1 MLKLHKLFTLFVI
14 SILFQP
20 LIAFSL
26 EINGKATYNYT
37 SIGDYELNKE
47 IIRSKAMN
55 LACKDAFKKY
65 VREMDRDTR
74 KNYNRVKSEIENNL
88 DAYLTCDLV
97 VDEQNIKDNQSL
109 RIVVKTNIDTV
120 AIEEIINSGSK
131 IASEDS
137 ELTITSLMIVR
148 KATGMDEKFD
158 RTRTV
163 DRNTNINTTTTSS
176 DRSSDADSSFTKE
189 GNKSINTDQIEAV
202 DDSSV
207 ISSSNTDTSESG
219 DFQGNSSQR
228 NDSTQTTKNVDTN
241 MRESGGGRIVS
252 AAKYTY
258 TVDDGL
264 EGAIESGMTEELL
277 ENNFDLL
284 SLDSIPGVIDLYEE
298 IKIAYSKSNKYDKKL
313 TKKVKDALVNDEV
326 DCYITG
332 SFDVGITQ
340 RSPTTGAIMKNV
352 IVKKAVL
359 ECYMAK
365 KGKTKKRWRPQA
377 TVSGIQAKGEGS
389 DEKEAET
396 NAVRITSNKVG
407 KLLLNKF
414 NAKRLN

>member
-1 MLKLHKLFTLFVI
+1 MKYLNNLNILIIILF
-14 SILFQP
+14 LFQP
-20 LIAFSL
+20 LSVL
-26 EINGKATYNYT
+26 SKEINGKATYNYM

-47 IIRSKAMN
+47 IIRSKAMS
-55 LACKDAFKKY
+55 LACKNAFKKY
-65 VREMDRDTR
+65 VNEMDRDTL

-88 DAYLTCDLV
+88 SDYLTCDLV
-97 VDEQNIKDNQSL
+97 VDEQNIKDTQSL
-109 RIVVKTNIDTV
+109 SIVVKTDIATTK
-120 AIEEIINSGSK
+120 IEGIINSGSK
-131 IASEDS
+131 VADEGS

-148 KATGMDEKFD
+148 KATGMDEKYD
-158 RTRTV
+158 RIRSVNRDT
-163 DRNTNINTTTTSS
+163 NTKTTN
-176 DRSSDADSSFTKE
+176 RSSDKNSDADASFLKE
-189 GNKSINTDQIEAV
+189 GNKSVNTDQIEAV
-202 DDSSV
+202 DDTSV
-207 ISSSNTDTSESG
+207 LSSSNTDTSESG
-219 DFQGNSSQR
+219 DFKGNSSQTS
-228 NDSTQTTKNVDTN
+228 DSSQTTTNINTNVN
-241 MRESGGGRIVS
+241 EAGGGRKVS

-258 TVDDGL
+258 AIDDGL

-298 IKIAYSKSNKYDKKL
+298 IKVAYSKSNKYDKKL

-326 DCYITG
+326 DCVITG

-340 RSPTTGAIMKNV
+340 RSSTTGAIMKNV

-359 ECYMAK
+359 ECYLAK

-389 DEKEAET
+389 DEQEAET
-396 NAVRITSNKVG
+396 NAVRITSGKVG

-414 NAKRLN
+414 NSKRLN